1 MSKFVVKKDLM
12 KLGFS
17 SWQAMM
23 LIKHA
28 KTKLA
33 NQGLTWYE
41 SKGLGRVPLETVEEI
56 LGVEIDENT
65 FASRMEED
73 ELKEFCKR
81 LPRSEFEGNDK
92 NKTVAIKAMRVVL
105 LALGYD
111 ESFVEEEF
119 RNEIEKTIIVKGN
132 WK

>member
-17 SWQAMM
+17 SWQGMM
-23 LIKHA
+23 LIKQA

-33 NQGLTWYE
+33 SQGLTWYE
-41 SKGLGRVPLETVEEI
+41 SKGLGRVPLETIEEI
-56 LGVEIDENT
+56 LGVEIDENSFT
-65 FASRMEED
+65 SRMEED
-73 ELKEFCKR
+73 ELKDFCKK
-81 LPRSEFEGNDK
+81 LPRSEFEESDK
-92 NKTVAIKAMRVVL
+92 NKTVAIKSMRVVL

-119 RNEIEKTIIVKGN
+119 RKEIEKTIIVKGN
-132 WK
+132 FK